1 MIRFDIR
8 PAPVQIHCVRYV
20 PGSVRRVAPPVHP
33 VSCRPRHNRHL
44 TPRLVLVL
52 ATLLPAC
59 GTKRLDQTSAYLLQQ
74 HAQYTQ
80 TYLDETNER
89 YRALLQRNRVELDEY
104 KAGRRPKPPVIDYLI
119 ISGGGDYGAF
129 GAGFLRGWRTI
140 PTSDPLAR
148 PHFDVVTGVSTGALI
163 SPFAFLDDPADDA
176 RIVDL
181 YRNPRPDWVQL
192 RWPLSILPYHL
203 SLAAVPG
210 LERDVKKYVT
220 PEIVA
225 RIADPANARRL
236 LFVNTTNLDD
246 GTPRVF
252 YLVPEARRA
261 VQTGDLSRFQAILLA
276 SAGIPGAFPYREIDG
291 AMYVD
296 GFVTANLTFSARVPE
311 ERRLPALWEQLYP
324 DDPMPKL
331 RYWVI
336 FNNQLH
342 AAPMIVRG
350 RWLDVMARSI
360 EVSARS
366 GSLTSIRQLFLMA
379 EVARLKRRADV
390 EIRVIAIP
398 DDWRPPKPGT
408 FVKETMNALADLGE
422 KMGADTGSWI
432 TEPPTQ

>member
-1 MIRFDIR
+1 M
-8 PAPVQIHCVRYV
+8 
-20 PGSVRRVAPPVHP
+20 
-33 VSCRPRHNRHL
+33 
-44 TPRLVLVL
+44 L

-59 GTKRLDQTSAYLLQQ
+59 GTTRVDQTPAYLLQQ
-74 HAQYTQ
+74 QALYTQ

-89 YRALLQRNRVELDEY
+89 YRALLQRIKLELDEY

-220 PEIVA
+220 PELVA

-342 AAPMIVRG
+342 AVPMIVRP

-398 DDWRPPKPGT
+398 DDWRAPKPGT
-408 FVKETMNALADLGE
+408 FVKETMNHLADLGE